1 MFCICQ
7 RNAES
12 MTKQCHTLYGH
23 AVRPEKVSRTTVPRL
38 VVFLFNNLPL
48 ARSSLGHNLT
58 PSLPISPTF
67 FSLSLARTT
76 TLGDLQWRLGKS
88 TRGGERWLCVLP
100 VSLSFCSYLLHC
112 CSQLSEFI
120 YTSDLKID
128 LIVFQFSQVSCSRR
142 PCVQPNGK

>member
-88 TRGGERWLCVLP
+88 TRGGERWLCALP
-100 VSLSFCSYLLHC
+100 VSLSICSYLLHC
-112 CSQLSEFI
+112 YLNLMGLFRLLNMKTDRICLL
-120 YTSDLKID
+120 T
-128 LIVFQFSQVSCSRR
+128 
-142 PCVQPNGK
+142 